1 MCVCECT
8 YIYSTFTHAQR
19 NTQIFPSRK
28 LSNRAWKLSP
38 HMQAL
43 SIRICLLSNHN
54 NYFIHKFQRILVCCW
69 SHYIY
74 RWLQQQT
81 KIFPPALIEN
91 EEVFTKKHIFSPNCL
106 AIRIFSP
113 IFATSSTPKMPS
125 AASGKG
131 LFFVKERL
139 PREIHICKKAF
150 ITRFVL

>member
-1 MCVCECT
+1 M
-8 YIYSTFTHAQR
+8 HARTKKHANIPLQMLSSR
-19 NTQIFPSRK
+19 TRK
-28 LSNRAWKLSP
+28 LSTP
-38 HMQAL
+38 MQAL

-54 NYFIHKFQRILVCCW
+54 NYFSHKFQRILVCCW

-113 IFATSSTPKMPS
+113 IFATSSMPKMPS

-131 LFFVKERL
+131 LSFVKERL
-139 PREIHICKKAF
+139 PREIHM
-150 ITRFVL
+150 